1 MDIGMGGYGK
11 MGAEGAKSGKML
23 VMPLVVVLGMGDQ
36 RINGGCQM
44 APTTTDDRWSE

>member
-1 MDIGMGGYGK
+1 MDIGMGRWGRK
-11 MGAEGAKSGKML
+11 AQKSGKML
-23 VMPLVVVLGMGDQ
+23 VMLLVVVLGLGDQ